1 MDCMFFKQIKGQ
13 GSNFS
18 YVIADENTRE
28 AAIVDPDFNSDE
40 IKKFLVEDNLKLIF
54 IIDTHDHVDHI
65 VGNDELR
72 VWFGAKTVAHRLSK
86 IATDVRIDEGDVIRV
101 GSVSVRVLYT
111 PGHSA
116 DSICLLVNDT
126 KLLTGDTL
134 YVGSVGPLA
143 MSGGDARSMYDSI
156 FKKLLLLG
164 DDVEIYPGHD
174 RGTGT
179 TSTVGKEKRLNKALT
194 ARSFEEF
201 VESMKR
207 Q

>member
-1 MDCMFFKQIKGQ
+1 MFFKQIKGQ

-18 YVIADENTRE
+18 YVIADENTKE
-28 AAIVDPDFNSDE
+28 AAVIDPDFN
-40 IKKFLVEDNLKLIF
+40 VEETKNLLNEENLTLMF

-65 VGNDELR
+65 VGNDELKVR
-72 VWFGAKTVAHRLSK
+72 FCAKTVAHILSK
-86 IATDVRIDEGDVIRV
+86 IVTDVRVDEGDVIRV
-101 GSVSVRVLYT
+101 GNVSIRVLYT

-116 DSICLLVNDT
+116 DSISLLVNEK

-134 YVGSVGPLA
+134 YVGTVGPMA
-143 MSGGDARSMYDSI
+143 MPGGDSRSMYDSI

-164 DDVEIYPGHD
+164 DDVEVYPGHD
-174 RGTGT
+174 RGNR
-179 TSTVGKEKRLNKALT
+179 TSSTLGEEKRLNRALK

-201 VESMKR
+201 VELVKK

>member
-1 MDCMFFKQIKGQ
+1 MFFKQIKGQ

-72 VWFGAKTVAHRLSK
+72 LRFGAKTVAHRLSK
-86 IATDVRIDEGDVIRV
+86 IATDVRVDEGDVIRV

-134 YVGSVGPLA
+134 YVGSVGPMV

>member
-1 MDCMFFKQIKGQ
+1 MFFKQIKGQ

-72 VWFGAKTVAHRLSK
+72 VRFGAKTAAHRLSK

-134 YVGSVGPLA
+134 YVGSVGPMV